1 MIIDSNCFGS
11 HHYNNDDARAQ
22 ALDAEAIRERDWADL
37 EAAARDFAK
46 QYGVG
51 ALLRCVGRAVEH
63 QKELPL

>member
-1 MIIDSNCFGS
+1 MSEDVWFGLEFERG
-11 HHYNNDDARAQ
+11 DDEARERG
-22 ALDAEAIRERDWADL
+22 LDAEAIRERDWAEL